1 MSTQTNWVGM
11 PEFVAENQK
20 AFFTLKVVLTKQPP
34 PTGKPAT
41 FKSFA
46 TVQFTEDGFAKYV
59 GEVARKINREIH
71 WHGVVTLDTDE
82 KGLAHLLFKGK
93 GKIAHHAAWYPY
105 RPDIK
110 HSKYLY
116 RQESGKVVN
125 PRYPVFIISKGRW
138 ETPLTA
144 RALERMGVPYTI
156 VVEPREQELYE
167 TVLADYKC
175 CTIQVAPENFSERGQ
190 GSVPV
195 RNYVWDVA
203 IQTGKARHWLLDD
216 NIPAFYRMN
225 RNLKIRVRT
234 GAIFRAAED
243 FAERYANVPIAGFQ
257 SHQFA
262 ITKWQ
267 WPPYV
272 LNQRVY
278 SCTLIQNNLDL
289 PHGRWRGRYNEDTD
303 LCIRALKAGH
313 CTILF
318 NAFQIHK
325 VGTLTMKGG
334 NTDELY
340 KGNGRELMAEALE
353 LQHPDVVR
361 VARRWGRWQHSV
373 NYKPFKANQLKLRKG
388 IVVPAGVQEY
398 GMVSASK
405 DSEQGA
411 A

>member
-1 MSTQTNWVGM
+1 M

-20 AFFTLKVVLTKQPP
+20 AFFTLKVMLTKQPP
-34 PTGKPAT
+34 PKNKPAS

-46 TVQFTEDGFAKYV
+46 TVQFTKSGFTKYV
-59 GEVARKINREIH
+59 AEVARKINREIH

-82 KGLAHLLFKGK
+82 KGLAQLLFNSKH
-93 GKIAHHAAWYPY
+93 KIAHHAVWYPY
-105 RPDIK
+105 QADIQ
-110 HSKYLY
+110 HRKYVY
-116 RQESGKVVN
+116 RGGPN
-125 PRYPVFIISKGRW
+125 PEYPIYIISKGRW

-144 RALERMGVPYTI
+144 RALSKMGVPFTI
-156 VVEPREQELYE
+156 VVEPKEAHEYRKQFAAERLQA
-167 TVLADYKC
+167 TVH
-175 CTIQVAPENFSERGQ
+175 IAPENFSERGC

-195 RNYVWDVA
+195 RNYVWDLAVK
-203 IQTGKARHWLLDD
+203 TGKARHWLLDD

-225 RNLKIRVRT
+225 RNLKIQVRT

-243 FAERYANVPIAGFQ
+243 FVDRYDNVPIAGFQ

-289 PHGRWRGRYNEDTD
+289 PEGRFRGRYNEDTD
-303 LCIRALKAGH
+303 WCIRVLKAGQ
-313 CTILF
+313 CTVLF

-325 VGTLTMKGG
+325 VGTMTMKGG

-340 KGNGRELMAEALE
+340 AGNGRELMAESLE

-361 VARRWGRWQHSV
+361 VTRRWNRWQHSV
-373 NYKPFKANQLKLRKG
+373 NYKPFKNNPLKLREG
-388 IVVPAGVQEY
+388 AVVPEGVNNY
-398 GMVSASK
+398 GMACFERKTGKTVTLAANDLAL
-405 DSEQGA
+405 DSI
-411 A
+411 